1 LIIILAVAGWAIRMT
16 PNAPLFAEVG
26 TSPGPLAPAGLPAG
40 DKGGPPVSDSGL
52 TPAGNG
58 IEVGT
63 SVKNDLSPPLRDI
76 KPLPPYIGAL
86 EAEHENPP
94 IPLVGHKDE
103 PDGALQTT
111 FGPLDAGAPSIP
123 APLANWEGINVANG
137 CGGCLPPDTNGEVGP
152 NHYVQTVNVAFQIWN
167 KSGTSLYGP
176 AQINT
181 IWSGFGGACA
191 TNNDGDPVVLY
202 DQLADR
208 WLISQFTASS
218 PYNECIAVS
227 QTGDPTGAW
236 YRYAFQ
242 LSTTNFPDYPH
253 LGVWPDGYYMSV
265 NQFNNASTYAGPRP
279 YVFDRAKMLN
289 GQAAT
294 FQTTA
299 NALGSTVAPIL
310 PSDLDGTALPPSG
323 APNFFAGFGS
333 PIKIYKFHVDW
344 TTPANTTWTNSA
356 NLTPAAFTQL
366 CGSTRS
372 CIPQPG
378 TTAKLDGIGDRGMF
392 RLAYRNFGD
401 HEAMVFNH
409 SVNVGSGQAG
419 VRWYEIRNPN
429 TTASIYQQG
438 SYAPDATNRWMGSGA
453 MDRQGNLAIG
463 YSVSSSSVYPGI
475 RYAGRLATDPLGAL
489 SQGEATLIAGS
500 GSQTHSAARWGDYSD
515 LTVDP
520 SDDCT
525 FWYTQEYY
533 TTTASSG
540 WRTRIGSFKFTQ
552 CSAGPLP
559 TNTPT
564 AVATNTPTRTPTRTP
579 TAAGPTNTPTR
590 TPTRTPTA
598 AGATNTPTRTPTR
611 TPTPGGGT
619 CSESIS
625 NGGFESGTSPWVQ
638 TSSGGYQLIDTTRP
652 HTGAYSAYLGGYSN
666 AVDTIYQQITIPAGA
681 TSASLSYWWYMTT
694 AETSHPWDYLYTRIL
709 NTSGTTLATLQTLN
723 DGSTANTWVHP
734 SFDLT
739 AYKGQTIRVYFRAT
753 NDSSLSTSFFVDDVS
768 VNICQ

>member
-1 LIIILAVAGWAIRMT
+1 MVNSSIAIWDKQ
-16 PNAPLFAEVG
+16 G
-26 TSPGPLAPAGLPAG
+26 TL
-40 DKGGPPVSDSGL
+40 
-52 TPAGNG
+52 
-58 IEVGT
+58 
-63 SVKNDLSPPLRDI
+63 
-76 KPLPPYIGAL
+76 
-86 EAEHENPP
+86 
-94 IPLVGHKDE
+94 LVYPFNINEMWSNYPTE
-103 PDGALQTT
+103 P
-111 FGPLDAGAPSIP
+111 
-123 APLANWEGINVANG
+123 
-137 CGGCLPPDTNGEVGP
+137 
-152 NHYVQTVNVAFQIWN
+152 
-167 KSGTSLYGP
+167 
-176 AQINT
+176 
-181 IWSGFGGACA
+181 CA
-191 TNNDGDPVVLY
+191 MYNEGDPVVLY

-208 WLISQFTASS
+208 WLLSQFNFATDFSGNKTG
-218 PYNECIAVS
+218 PYYECVAVS
-227 QTGDPTGAW
+227 QNGDATGNYWLYTFALNNND
-236 YRYAFQ
+236 FE
-242 LSTTNFPDYPH
+242 DYPK

-409 SVNVGSGQAG
+409 NVNVGSGQAG

-429 TTASIYQQG
+429 TTASIFQQG
-438 SYAPDATNRWMGSGA
+438 SYAPDTTSRWMGSGA

-475 RYAGRLATDPLGAL
+475 RDAGRLATDPLGAL

-564 AVATNTPTRTPTRTP
+564 AVA
-579 TAAGPTNTPTR
+579 TNTPTR

-723 DGSTANTWVHP
+723 DGSTASTCVHP